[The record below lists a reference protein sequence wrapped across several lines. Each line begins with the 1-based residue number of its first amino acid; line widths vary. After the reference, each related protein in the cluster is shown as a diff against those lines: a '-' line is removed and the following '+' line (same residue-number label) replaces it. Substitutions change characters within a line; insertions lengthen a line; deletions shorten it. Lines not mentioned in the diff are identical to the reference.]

1 MKERVC
7 GSSSPCPPSP
17 AMARTKQTARM
28 SAGGKAPRKTL
39 QGAAARSRGK
49 QLAVRQQLAA
59 SKAFVEASER
69 TRKPTVSPWKQR
81 GVLDAFLS
89 KCVAEA
95 QRRLGPMQRA
105 LVEDTKRRLAMVA
118 QSQMQLEMVRF
129 IIQTLNPDAKTDD
142 EDEEFFLLER
152 YNTLTQ
158 WVLYCFLIEQ
168 GGRLTKAQ
176 WVELMDMQN
185 KDEYD
190 WDTYDRG
197 MFSALYGRG
206 VRDDDL
212 FFALYGLGITDDDR
226 WDWFVA
232 RRDGV
237 PKGESMSAQRRRE
250 SEERRRARQERA
262 ELKEAEKRA
271 KILKEMDACEREA
284 RKRAQSQIPLPKRA
298 NIKDWNKYAMQYCL
312 DTDIKTIEADR
323 DCRREFCDGL
333 SSAQLLAQVRADRG
347 MEFRTPEAYAE
358 LQVERVPG
366 NDKVPKPFEHL
377 PKRKGPQPDGA
388 FSHGPDADVS
398 LGWAC
403 LASWYYDRHEGVIE
417 RCWKAYDAFKRA
429 HGDRTIDKDD
439 VPFVLKD
446 PYKGMQYES
455 DEIELVLAPERYQE
469 ILNGLNVVALFL
481 GNRWDKDDIM
491 DRFQRA
497 LKSPPVGRVPN
508 SQKNCKRRNGLP
520 SYFARDAEARYF
532 PVAEFVQVIFKTAP
546 ATGGP
551 NWDNGVNPAW
561 KKTEFEAHEGRGASW
576 RKLSEEESQQ
586 QRVFCRWLGKRKGEM
601 DYTLRLA
608 AGLCLPRID
617 TEGAEAEADW
627 EGAKKLLDAL
637 WDFLAVHAWPVHRR
651 WTDKRKRV
659 PFASIR
665 AHHKRWFRDV
675 HYDEYDRWAHLK
687 WAQSYKEAGTRKQK
701 VQMALPDLYT
711 LMKRRHKL
719 AIEADECREEAHA
732 FATQSTQ
739 VLYGPTTYAEWRANG
754 YAKMYETDGEA
765 QNVRRPS
772 SGGRS
777 YGAGAY
783 TALKHD
789 PYCTFGRQRGRSHVP
804 EGYNELKYRTPAE
817 APRTEWPTVRSEDD
831 CNFCADDASMLTF
844 PEPPKPPDPPK
855 RQQRGVTLPLT
866 KSKKL
871 KNGADDDDDFLFDAP
886 AERSALRLCRT
897 RFRVRMTKAL
907 LGHRRRAAEAPA
919 I

>member
-1 MKERVC
+1 
-7 GSSSPCPPSP
+7 
-17 AMARTKQTARM
+17 MARTKQTARRSM
-28 SAGGKAPRKTL
+28 GGKAPSKTL
-39 QGAAARSRGK
+39 LQSRQGAAAASRGK
-49 QLAVRQQLAA
+49 QLAWRQQQAA
-59 SKAFVEASER
+59 SKAFAEAR

-81 GVLDAFLS
+81 GVLNAFLS
-89 KCVAEA
+89 KCVADA
-95 QRRLGPMQRA
+95 QRRVEPMQRA
-105 LVEDTKRRLAMVA
+105 LVEDMKRRLAMMA

-129 IIQTLNPDAKTDD
+129 IIQTLNRDAKTDD
-142 EDEEFFLLER
+142 EDKEFFLLER
-152 YNTLTQ
+152 YDTITQ

-168 GGRLTKAQ
+168 GGRLTRAQ

-197 MFSALYGRG
+197 MFIGLYGRG
-206 VRDDDL
+206 E
-212 FFALYGLGITDDDR
+212 TDDDR

-237 PKGESMSAQRRRE
+237 PKGESMSAQRQRE
-250 SEERRRARQERA
+250 SEERRRARQEMA
-262 ELKEAEKRA
+262 ELKEAEKRTA
-271 KILKEMDACEREA
+271 ILREMDARERAA
-284 RKRAQSQIPLPKRA
+284 RKRVQSKIPLRKVA

-312 DTDIKTIEADR
+312 ETDIDTIEADR

-333 SSAQLLAQVRADRG
+333 SSAELLGQVSKDHG
-347 MEFRTPEAYAE
+347 MEFRTPKAYAE
-358 LQVERVPG
+358 LQLERVPG
-366 NDKVPKPFEHL
+366 KDNVPEPFKHL
-377 PKRKGPQPDGA
+377 PKREDPHPDGA
-388 FSHGPDADVS
+388 FTHGPDADVS

-417 RCWKAYDAFKRA
+417 RCWKAYGAFKRV
-429 HGDRTIDKDD
+429 HGDRTIDEGD
-439 VPFVLKD
+439 VPFVQD
-446 PYKGMQYES
+446 EPYRGMQFES
-455 DEIELVLAPERYQE
+455 DVIELDLAPARYQE
-469 ILNGLNVVALFL
+469 ILKGLNVVALFL

-497 LKSPPVGRVPN
+497 SKSAPVGRVPN

-532 PVAEFVQVIFKTAP
+532 PVDEFVEVIFKTAP
-546 ATGGP
+546 TTGGP
-551 NWDNGVNPAW
+551 NWDNGINPAW
-561 KKTEFEAHEGRGASW
+561 TRKEFEAHEGRGASW

-586 QRVFCRWLGKRKGEM
+586 QRYFVRWLGARKGEM

-651 WTDKRKRV
+651 WMDKRKRV

-675 HYDEYDRWAHLK
+675 HYDEYDRWAYLK
-687 WAQSYKEAGTRKQK
+687 WAKSGQEAGTRKQK
-701 VQMALPDLYT
+701 VQEALPDLYT

-732 FATQSTQ
+732 FAVFTSTQSTQ
-739 VLYGPTTYAEWRANG
+739 VLYGPTAYAEWRANG

-804 EGYNELKYRTPAE
+804 VGYNEPKHRTPAE

-855 RQQRGVTLPLT
+855 RQQRGEPLRPT
-866 KSKKL
+866 KPKKSK
-871 KNGADDDDDFLFDAP
+871 NDADDDDDDDDFLFDAP

-907 LGHRRRAAEAPA
+907 LGHRRRTAEAPA